1 MLADVGEYVSQ
12 AGLQINAV
20 EFGDGRT
27 CHDQSFRADAALTSS
42 GP

>member
-20 EFGDGRT
+20 EFGAGRT
-27 CHDQSFRADAALTSS
+27 CPDQSFRADAGVTSP